1 MDNKQMDFLKKQTKC
16 KYICSQMYIIP
27 MSSLYFTYIYSH
39 ECIKVNFVMQNINVF
54 TFLGNL

>member
-1 MDNKQMDFLKKQTKC
+1 MDNKQMDKKSITKC

-27 MSSLYFTYIYSH
+27 RSSLSFTYIYSH
-39 ECIKVNFVMQNINVF
+39 ESIKVKFVVHNINVF